1 MTTRDDFLKKRREI
15 IESEFSKLNPAQR
28 EAVLSP
34 AGQTLI
40 LAGAGSG
47 KTTVIVNRIACLIK
61 YGDACYSPEV
71 PFGGDPEDD
80 LRLITDLAEGKEQPE
95 HERFRAKQL
104 MQHNAP
110 PPWAVMAITFTNK
123 AAQELKDRLAAMLG
137 DAAGE
142 IWASTFHSACAKILR
157 RESSEG
163 KTGYGPDFAIYDTD
177 DTARTIKEC
186 YKALSVDEKTLPV
199 KFTASRISRAKDR
212 LIGPEEFESEIAGN
226 DAMLR
231 QVGRVYKEYRKRLRS
246 SNAMDFDDIIFNT
259 VELFDKDPDV
269 LEKYRRRF
277 KYILVD
283 EYQDT
288 NAAQFRLINLLAGE
302 KGNLCVV
309 GDDDQS
315 IYKFRGATVEN
326 IINFDTQYP
335 AAKVVRL
342 EQNYRSTS
350 NILAAANSVIKNNLS
365 RRSKTLWTAKKG
377 GEKLTE
383 YCGGNE
389 RDEAQYIG
397 AQILRGLGEG
407 RKACDFAVLY
417 RSNAQSNVIET
428 TFSKMGIGYRVVG
441 GHRFYDRAE
450 IKDMLSYLCVI
461 NNPSDTLR
469 LTRII
474 NVPRR
479 GIGASTVTAA
489 ARIAAA
495 ESISL
500 FDVIRRAGK
509 YGELSK
515 AAGRLTAFAEM
526 IEELRADSEKLS
538 LSELYQ
544 EVLDRTGYL
553 NMYLEENTPESADRA
568 ENLREL
574 MSSVEAYEDENENAS
589 LRSFL
594 EEAALMSDIDNY
606 DSEEDACVMMTLH
619 AAKGL
624 EFPVVFIAGMEE
636 GVFPGNQV
644 MYDPGEIEEERRLA
658 YVGITR
664 AKEKLFLTRA
674 ASRTL
679 YGQTFP
685 HPASRFIGEIDGGLL
700 EHEGIQTAA
709 GGRRGQ
715 TSWEDRDDDF
725 VSIPAKAAVSR
736 PAGTGMKKPFLGS
749 IYGERKKPPVLSA
762 GDRVR
767 HKAFGDGVVMSVREM
782 GNDSLVEVK
791 FDSVGTK
798 KLMLNFAPLEKL

>member
-606 DSEEDACVMMTLH
+606 DSEEDAIL
-619 AAKGL
+619 
-624 EFPVVFIAGMEE
+624 PVVKPFDNRKAFTVPYHDFEYFATYIKSSGEIVHDKIFIVRSIACKSAYAVTFHKAQGLTLDAVYIDTRHGGSDSDSNVGESYIPYSGIYLGLSRCKTLE
-636 GVFPGNQV
+636 GVGLSDKITPDQV
-644 MYDPGEIEEERRLA
+644 KVNEYAP
-658 YVGITR
+658 
-664 AKEKLFLTRA
+664 LFFL
-674 ASRTL
+674 
-679 YGQTFP
+679 P
-685 HPASRFIGEIDGGLL
+685 
-700 EHEGIQTAA
+700 
-709 GGRRGQ
+709 
-715 TSWEDRDDDF
+715 DRDRVVQSGDDDF
-725 VSIPAKAAVSR
+725 LFKRMIVAKTVIR
-736 PAGTGMKKPFLGS
+736 K
-749 IYGERKKPPVLSA
+749 RKKKTRLS
-762 GDRVR
+762 DLL
-767 HKAFGDGVVMSVREM
+767 
-782 GNDSLVEVK
+782 DSDV
-791 FDSVGTK
+791 
-798 KLMLNFAPLEKL
+798 